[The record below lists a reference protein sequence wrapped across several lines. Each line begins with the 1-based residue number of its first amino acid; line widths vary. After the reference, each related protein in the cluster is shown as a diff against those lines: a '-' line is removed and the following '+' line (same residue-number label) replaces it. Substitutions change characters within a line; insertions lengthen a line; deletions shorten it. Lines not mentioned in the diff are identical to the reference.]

1 MKKSILILCLLSI
14 AFISCKNESKEE
26 PKNETTEE
34 VADTKKYQIDAAA
47 SSTGW
52 TAYKTTA
59 KTPVS
64 GKFTQL
70 KIDNPKPSDSKHG
83 ALEGINFEIPISSFF
98 SDNDERDNKIKS
110 LFWGI
115 MKDTSIISGTFKKV
129 HGDDQK
135 GIVYITIVMNQVP
148 QDVSFTYTVEGNKI
162 NIKGAI
168 MLMNWKVQ
176 EAFDSLH
183 KACEALHT
191 GEDGVSK
198 TWQEVA
204 INAVAVIKEK

>member
-1 MKKSILILCLLSI
+1 MKNTVLSLLLLTLV
-14 AFISCKNESKEE
+14 FISCKEE
-26 PKNETTEE
+26 KTNNTNPEQATE
-34 VADTKKYQIDAAA
+34 DTQAGQYTVDASA
-47 SSTGW
+47 SSVGW

-70 KIDNPKPSDSKHG
+70 KIDNPVYSTTPQG
-83 ALEGINFEIPISSFF
+83 ALEGLDFEIPVSSFF

-115 MKDTSIISGTFKKV
+115 MKNTSIISGTFKKV
-129 HGDDQK
+129 HGDDKK
-135 GIVYITIVMNQVP
+135 GIVYVTLIMNEVP
-148 QDVSFTYTVEGNKI
+148 QDVSFTYIVEGNKI

-168 MLMNWKVQ
+168 MLMNWKIQ

-191 GEDGVSK
+191 GEDGISK

-204 INAVAVIKEK
+204 INAVAVVNKK

>member
-1 MKKSILILCLLSI
+1 MKKSILFLCLLSI
-14 AFISCKNESKEE
+14 AFISCKKENKE
-26 PKNETTEE
+26 QPQTDTTEE
-34 VADTKKYQIDAAA
+34 VVTTKKYQIDPAAT
-47 SSTGW
+47 SIGW

-70 KIDNPKPSDSKHG
+70 KIDNPVTSETKHG
-83 ALEGINFEIPISSFF
+83 ALQGLDFEIPISSFF

-110 LFWGI
+110 LFWAI

-129 HGDDQK
+129 HGDDEK
-135 GIVYITIVMNQVP
+135 GIVYVTIVMNQVP

-162 NIKGAI
+162 NISGAI
-168 MLMNWKVQ
+168 MLMNWKIQ

-183 KACEALHT
+183 NACEALHT

-204 INAVAVIKEK
+204 INAVAVIKEQ